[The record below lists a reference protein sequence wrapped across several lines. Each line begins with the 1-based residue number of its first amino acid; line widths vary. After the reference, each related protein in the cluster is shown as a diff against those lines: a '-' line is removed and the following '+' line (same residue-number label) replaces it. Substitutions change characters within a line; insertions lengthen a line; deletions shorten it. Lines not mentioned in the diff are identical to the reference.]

1 MISSPSKRAE
11 TELWLSVASEGK
23 TSGLASVQT
32 SAARF
37 NIIVLPKFWRPRSKP
52 GWHSVEWDGVAD
64 QTVLAYELDIVI
76 VQGQRQ
82 ALADLALGISDLDDE
97 IETPLLK
104 VRNRQDR
111 LREQDYLSPTA
122 DPNPAFAAFLDLL
135 RTSQR
140 VKALPR
146 PNFSSSDNPN
156 SEHLVIT
163 ADSFL
168 TEAEKRLSSARPRYS
183 TLSDRLT
190 SLRGR
195 VDDRDLAQAVAYGR
209 PDVLCHFDEL
219 STDTQ
224 LLQVIRAATVVAATL
239 SVRPPLDQLPL
250 SVNARGVRMSRQL
263 ASVRTIPP
271 FEALRIARTLRL
283 SRLELSWKSALDR
296 AIDLLSAIAEL
307 PPLSTAV
314 RSGFVLRV
322 DTNKLWE
329 DLVFHALRNVASDV
343 RKNNDNSL
351 AVGVE
356 VSEPWTATGKD
367 PGSRYPDYLARFAS
381 RPMVLDAKYKYPGR
395 GPGSADADQLFSY
408 SHLSSLLGDHV
419 THAALIYPA
428 CNPNPSPRFLQRAP
442 LRDMSLAPIELQ
454 FPAAGAARSAQ
465 SWNSYVT
472 TIGGQL
478 REWLSE
484 LARQPEPPLLA
495 VSITGAAPEVD
506 PAGHAGRQ

>member
-1 MISSPSKRAE
+1 MTSPLSNRAE
-11 TELWLSVASEGK
+11 AELWLSVASEGK
-23 TSGLASVQT
+23 SSGLASVQT
-32 SAARF
+32 STARF
-37 NIIVLPKFWRPRSKP
+37 NIIVLPKFWRPHGKSA
-52 GWHSVEWDGVAD
+52 WQVVEWDGRAD

-76 VQGQRQ
+76 VHGKRQ

-104 VRNRQDR
+104 VRNRQDQ
-111 LREQDYLSPTA
+111 LREQDYLSRTD

-146 PNFSSSDNPN
+146 PNFSSSENPN

-168 TEAEKRLSSARPRYS
+168 TEAEHRLSSARPRY
-183 TLSDRLT
+183 TILSDRLT

-195 VDDRDLAQAVAYGR
+195 VDDRDLARAVESGR
-209 PDVLCHFDEL
+209 PDVLCHYDEL

-224 LLQVIRAATVVAATL
+224 LLQVIRAAAVVAATL
-239 SVRPPLDQLPL
+239 PVRPPLDQLPL
-250 SVNARGVRMSRQL
+250 SVNTRGVRMSRQL

-271 FEALRIARTLRL
+271 LEALRIARTLRL
-283 SRLELSWKSALDR
+283 SRLELTWKSALDR
-296 AIDLLSAIAEL
+296 AVDLLSAIAEL
-307 PPLSTAV
+307 PPLSTAN
-314 RSGFVLRV
+314 RSGFVLKV

-329 DLVFHALRNVASDV
+329 DLVFHVLRSVASDA
-343 RKNNDNSL
+343 RKNIDNSL
-351 AVGVE
+351 AAGVE
-356 VSEPWTATGKD
+356 VSEPWTAAGKD
-367 PGSRYPDYLARFAS
+367 PGNRYPDYLARFAS
-381 RPMVLDAKYKYPGR
+381 KPMVLDAKYKYSGR
-395 GPGSADADQLFSY
+395 GPASADADQLFSY
-408 SHLSSLLGDHV
+408 SHLSSLDGDRV

-428 CNPNPSPRFLQRAP
+428 AHANPNPRFLQRAP

-454 FPAAGAARSAQ
+454 FPAAGDARSAR

-478 REWLSE
+478 RERLAE
-484 LARQPEPPLLA
+484 LARQPAPPLPD
-495 VSITGAAPEVD
+495 VSTTSAAAEVG
-506 PAGHAGRQ
+506 PADHVRRQ